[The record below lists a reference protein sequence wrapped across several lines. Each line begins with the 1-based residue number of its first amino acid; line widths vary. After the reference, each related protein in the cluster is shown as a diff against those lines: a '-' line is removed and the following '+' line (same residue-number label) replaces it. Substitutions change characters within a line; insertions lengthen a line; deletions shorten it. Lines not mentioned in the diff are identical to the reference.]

1 MMSTKQAM
9 VLTGHHEIPWM
20 PAWTPSLSS
29 DLGLAHFL
37 RTVGPAPPH
46 RLGLTVEF
54 MFRQEGFLATPCS
67 TRSHRVCPSH
77 SSTCS

>member
-20 PAWTPSLSS
+20 PARTPSLSS

-46 RLGLTVEF
+46 RLGLKVVHV
-54 MFRQEGFLATPCS
+54 Q
-67 TRSHRVCPSH
+67 TRGILGNSKLHEV
-77 SSTCS
+77 T